1 MPAQGDG
8 TCEEGELPTEMP
20 PCSRLF
26 HSPHRSATN
35 FRIHFV
41 FLAAEPIIME
51 GSPEFK
57 ILEDKWTAI
66 SVDNKRCLISFFF
79 GIS

>member
-1 MPAQGDG
+1 M
-8 TCEEGELPTEMP
+8 EGELPAGISLLS
-20 PCSRLF
+20 CLF
-26 HSPHRSATN
+26 HNPHKSTTN
-35 FRIHFV
+35 FRICFV

-66 SVDNKRCLISFFF
+66 SVDNKRCLILFF

>member
-1 MPAQGDG
+1 MGPVWKGSYLLGYPPPA
-8 TCEEGELPTEMP
+8 L
-20 PCSRLF
+20 SFLF
-26 HSPHRSATN
+26 HNPHRSATN
-35 FRIHFV
+35 FIIHFV

-57 ILEDKWTAI
+57 ILKDKWTAI
-66 SVDNKRCLISFFF
+66 SVDNKRCLILFF